1 MDQKYFSQV
10 YLEEGKYKIKQI
22 QMSRFIVTELYL
34 DSGSDS
40 EPDLESDDVLMAK
53 LKSDSDN
60 SEKK

>member
-22 QMSRFIVTELYL
+22 QMSRFIDTELDL

-40 EPDLESDDVLMAK
+40 EPDLESDDALMAK